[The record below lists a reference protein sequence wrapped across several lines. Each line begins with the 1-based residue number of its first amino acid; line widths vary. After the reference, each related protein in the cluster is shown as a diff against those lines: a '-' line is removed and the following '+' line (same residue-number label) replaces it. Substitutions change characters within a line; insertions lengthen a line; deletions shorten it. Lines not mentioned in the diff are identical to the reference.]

1 MGDHVFGPHCKN
13 HNPKSKTM
21 LFNRA
26 LALTL
31 LLGHAAAFNIA
42 PSGDQ
47 KARTPPTLTK
57 IANMVGAG
65 VVSAA
70 CLLGPITSSPA
81 SAADSMVMGTPLETK
96 LANFGAASYP
106 VFNLVNDVT
115 PLVDKF
121 LDLVEKKVK
130 PEDAATVAQTGV
142 DGLLAIPDSSLAEY
156 RGVLKQVVYAGVTKN
171 NCVELGGSGSALKK
185 FAYSAAV
192 KSVPPSKF
200 EALGK
205 KFKSANDAVILKDNG
220 NICLPGSVAA
230 SEKLWV
236 AQAELTSNMP
246 KKEAADLVTSIK
258 KAGSQATRPSLV
270 PLVPAAEGVFSK
282 NPEATN
288 MIAAGKD
295 VEPFVIAFV
304 KAALQ

>member
-1 MGDHVFGPHCKN
+1 MG
-13 HNPKSKTM
+13 
-21 LFNRA
+21 
-26 LALTL
+26 
-31 LLGHAAAFNIA
+31 
-42 PSGDQ
+42 
-47 KARTPPTLTK
+47 
-57 IANMVGAG
+57 
-65 VVSAA
+65 
-70 CLLGPITSSPA
+70 
-81 SAADSMVMGTPLETK
+81 
-96 LANFGAASYP
+96 
-106 VFNLVNDVT
+106 
-115 PLVDKF
+115 
-121 LDLVEKKVK
+121 
-130 PEDAATVAQTGV
+130 
-142 DGLLAIPDSSLAEY
+142 
-156 RGVLKQVVYAGVTKN
+156 TKN

-185 FAYSAAV
+185 FADSAAV

-220 NICLPGSVAA
+220 NICLPGS
-230 SEKLWV
+230 
-236 AQAELTSNMP
+236 
-246 KKEAADLVTSIK
+246 ADLVTSIK